1 LLQIIDGFLKFKSF
15 SVIISTI
22 NSLQGALIFTAFVCS
37 NRTLTLYKGLIQI
50 RFKNKGSTT
59 SETSL

>member
-1 LLQIIDGFLKFKSF
+1 LLQIIDGFLKFEPF

-22 NSLQGALIFTAFVCS
+22 NSLEGVLIFTAFVCN
-37 NRTLTLYKGLIQI
+37 NRTLTLYKGLIRK